1 MGSGGGGGDVDGRW
15 MQRRRRRATEA
26 DDHRDRGADCDPA
39 CLGLQNCDLGEIF
52 KAEQAAGCSCCAS
65 QLCNCTASGATDHA
79 VFALDAAQREAGETP
94 QCDINGTL
102 CGTPP

>member
-1 MGSGGGGGDVDGRW
+1 TVCNEYNTCLKDDVQLGYTCN
-15 MQRRRRRATEA
+15 ATLCTSSE
-26 DDHRDRGADCDPA
+26 HSLVFEA